1 MPQTIMTAVASGWT
15 DERRR
20 RHSEKRRGIRPDNT
34 PARGFSYNQGYRN
47 LSGQLDHPLYKGE
60 VVAEHRIVLYN
71 SIGPGPH
78 ECHWGC
84 GKVLEWGGREG
95 IQADHLNRDKLDN
108 RPENLVPSCL
118 VCNWQRNNRTL
129 NKEAAQDIRDMHS
142 RGMTQKSIA
151 EFYGV
156 NPSTVSRIVNGKRWA
171 DA

>member
-1 MPQTIMTAVASGWT
+1 MPQTIITAVASGWT
-15 DERRR
+15 EERRR
-20 RHSEKRRGIRPDNT
+20 RRIEQRRGIRPDNT
-34 PARGFSYNQGYRN
+34 PAQGFSYNLGYRN
-47 LSGQLDHPLYKGE
+47 LSGQIDHPLYKGE
-60 VVAEHRIVLYN
+60 VIAEHRIVLYD

-78 ECHWGC
+78 ACHWGC

-156 NPSTVSRIVNGKRWA
+156 NQSTISRIVNGKRWS
-171 DA
+171 